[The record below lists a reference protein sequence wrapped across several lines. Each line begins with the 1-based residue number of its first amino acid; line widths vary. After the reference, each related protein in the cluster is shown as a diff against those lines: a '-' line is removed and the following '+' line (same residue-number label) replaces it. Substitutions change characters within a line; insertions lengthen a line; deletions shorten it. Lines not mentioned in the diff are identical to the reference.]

1 MLDILKESSEKLAR
15 IIAVNKISKVQWYI
29 QMHRTVKCK
38 RPWLWGTLHKY
49 EHALPTTTGG
59 EKGVVVESSVVS
71 GVEQE
76 QT

>member
-1 MLDILKESSEKLAR
+1 MQEALTLRHLA
-15 IIAVNKISKVQWYI
+15 
-29 QMHRTVKCK
+29 
-38 RPWLWGTLHKY
+38 LKY

-59 EKGVVVESSVVS
+59 EKVGVVVESSVVS